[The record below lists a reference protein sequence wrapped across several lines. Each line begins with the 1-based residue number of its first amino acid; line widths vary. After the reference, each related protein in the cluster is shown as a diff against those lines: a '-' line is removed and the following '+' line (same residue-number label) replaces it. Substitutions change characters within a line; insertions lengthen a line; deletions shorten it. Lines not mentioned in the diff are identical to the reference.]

1 MRLKSR
7 WDRVGEGLLQYLL
20 VYFMILFDMYWKE
33 ILHLLVWQQ
42 NAPQRPCF
50 LGSPPGRILKRGL
63 PKAGWGARMW
73 WVLWYKEYAI
83 LLVCNL
89 LICLWNY
96 PPHLL
101 PLFQL
106 PWSCPK
112 RFSSDHLHNFLN
124 SDDSFY
130 FFSLGDAKGKLCHLI
145 KSVNVERYRTS

>member
-1 MRLKSR
+1 MERFFLGNISILLFIYLNLVLMITNNYVILSAGCVA
-7 WDRVGEGLLQYLL
+7 DTTEGLKFAIFPIF
-20 VYFMILFDMYWKE
+20 VSEFPAS
-33 ILHLLVWQQ
+33 HLRDFPWHDLNVV
-42 NAPQRPCF
+42 RGTPCK
-50 LGSPPGRILKRGL
+50 LASSCR
-63 PKAGWGARMW
+63 AGFCFSKHCDAAGFF
-73 WVLWYKEYAI
+73 

-124 SDDSFY
+124 SDDSF
-130 FFSLGDAKGKLCHLI
+130 
-145 KSVNVERYRTS
+145 